1 MENDAGVDARLSSD
15 WISGIAS
22 LATLI
27 VVAITA
33 YAAIRQMR
41 HMRSGNRVAALL
53 PLIDQYRSAEIV
65 ESQRYVMRKMN
76 VDLEDPEVRRGAS
89 IIPHEGPI
97 RAALP
102 YMNFYESC
110 GALVCEGVIELS
122 LLLRYIMPPGILWEI
137 AEDYIALARKGAGP
151 NVFENLEAMVV
162 LERRYVSRHGEA
174 LYPKHL
180 PRLEPKERTF

>member
-1 MENDAGVDARLSSD
+1 MTAEWVTALG
-15 WISGIAS
+15 S
-22 LATLI
+22 LATLL
-27 VVAITA
+27 VVAIAA
-33 YAAIRQMR
+33 YAALRQMR

-53 PLIDQYRSAEIV
+53 PLVDQYRSAELV
-65 ESQRYVMRKMN
+65 DSQRYVMRKMN

-89 IIPHEGPI
+89 VIPHEGPI

-102 YMNFYESC
+102 FMNFYEGC

-122 LLLRYIMPPGILWEI
+122 LLLRYIMPPSLVWDV

-151 NVFENLEAMVV
+151 NVFENFEAMVV
-162 LERRYVSRHGEA
+162 LERRYVERHGLA

-180 PRLEPKERTF
+180 PRLEPKERTFPTP